1 MRSIYKNINK
11 IPSKVY
17 SCGIRPPP
25 VLQRVTYAQGKKG
38 AAEEMGEG
46 KAKRE
51 KGRKERRSLR
61 RAKEDGGK
69 GVAEE
74 FGGERDDTER
84 AKKGNKEMGGKV
96 GFGGQG
102 GEGRRETAQFGQE
115 PEQEGTK
122 PGPHYQFQLT
132 RRGRKIEKFDYLGR
146 EKGRRI

>member
-1 MRSIYKNINK
+1 
-11 IPSKVY
+11 
-17 SCGIRPPP
+17 
-25 VLQRVTYAQGKKG
+25 
-38 AAEEMGEG
+38 MGEG

-74 FGGERDDTER
+74 LGEKGTTQNEQKKETRKWEER
-84 AKKGNKEMGGKV
+84 WG
-96 GFGGQG
+96 GGQG

-122 PGPHYQFQLT
+122 PGPHYQFS
-132 RRGRKIEKFDYLGR
+132 
-146 EKGRRI
+146 